1 VVGVA
6 RTRQRH
12 RKMTVPP
19 RTRIVVV
26 GAGFMGSLHATAVA
40 QSPIASLTGIV
51 DHDRA
56 SGSQR
61 AAALGVAYFP
71 SLEAAIDAGIADAF
85 VVALPD
91 RAHVATSL
99 ALLVAGYP
107 ILVEKPLA
115 DTLEGARAI
124 AAAAAGGTGRVL
136 VGHIL
141 RFDPRYVGAAA
152 AVANGEIGDL
162 LHIRAGRF
170 ATRDIGV
177 RMAGASS
184 VCFYLGV
191 HDVDAV
197 QWVSGSAITEVSS
210 VAVAKQLPA
219 LGIDSED
226 AILSVIRLENGAVG
240 QLFNGWTRR
249 EDGPVQIDGRFEAFG
264 TDGTVEID
272 VRDHGLRVSTVEGY
286 RTPDGLH
293 WPTVNGVI
301 AGDLAAEVA
310 HFAHAVST
318 GAPFVVPLDAAVRA
332 VAVND
337 AILRSVASGR
347 PEAVAP
353 VDALEPQGAR

>member
-1 VVGVA
+1 
-6 RTRQRH
+6 
-12 RKMTVPP
+12 MTSPP
-19 RTRIVVV
+19 PTRIVVV
-26 GAGFMGSLHATAVA
+26 GAGFMGSLHATTVA

-56 SGSQR
+56 TGSQL
-61 AAALGVAYFP
+61 AAALGVAYYP
-71 SLEAAIDAGIADAF
+71 SVEAAIDAGAADAF
-85 VVALPD
+85 IVALPD
-91 RAHVATSL
+91 RAHVASSV
-99 ALLVAGYP
+99 ALQEAGYP

-115 DTLEGARAI
+115 DTLDGARAI
-124 AAAAAGGTGRVL
+124 AAAATAGTGRVL
-136 VGHIL
+136 VGQIL
-141 RFDPRYVGAAA
+141 RFDPRYAQAAA

-191 HDVDAV
+191 HDVDAI

-219 LGIDSED
+219 RGIESED
-226 AILSVIRLENGAVG
+226 AILSVVRLENGAVG

-249 EDGPVQIDGRFEAFG
+249 EDGPVQIDGRLEAFG

-272 VRDHGLRVSTVEGY
+272 VRDHGLRLATAAGY

-293 WPTVNGVI
+293 WPTVNGLIV
-301 AGDLAAEVA
+301 GDLAAEVA
-310 HFAHAVST
+310 HFARAVST
-318 GAPFVVPLDAAVRA
+318 GDPFVVPLDAAVRA